1 MLTNKSYWGLRS
13 LYLIIGILFLISWP
27 TSEVSANSDFTDLS
41 LEQLMQIEVT
51 SAAKKTQ
58 PLAQAA
64 TAIYV
69 ISNEDIRRSGVTS
82 IPEALRMA
90 PGVQVAHIDQNKWA
104 ISIRGFNQ
112 LFSDKLL
119 VLIDGRTIYNALFSG
134 IFWDI
139 QDTLLEDIERIEV
152 IRGPGAALWGANAV
166 NGVINIITKNTEE
179 TRGVLA
185 SITAGSEEK
194 LTSSLRFGGNLGT
207 KGNYRIYGKYLD
219 RDTFVDRT
227 GADAWDD
234 HDLLRCGFRVD
245 LQANANQA
253 LTIQGDIYDGTS
265 DGQVTYPTLQP
276 FYSQTEE
283 GDMNVDG
290 GNLLTRYEHH
300 FDNNSELSLQAYY
313 NLNNRDMFIGDIKME
328 TIDIDLQHRFNWGDN
343 QEITWGLGYRYIEH
357 DVSLYQPDLVVLGN
371 HKLDLFS
378 AFFQDEITLIPERLK
393 LIIGSRFEDN
403 YFSGFEFQPSA
414 RILWTPTKRISF
426 WTAISRA
433 VRTPST
439 SNINAMFTIAA
450 LPPEPPIPLP
460 VKVMYIG
467 NKNFKSENLLAFE
480 TGGRIQLND
489 NLSIDVA
496 LFYNLYDDLISSEN
510 MSLTITLPYITAT
523 TYPENNSKA
532 TTFGGELVIDWLPLS
547 WWHLQFVGSL
557 IDIDSDPD
565 NYRDKETPEYQFSL
579 RSMIDLPHNFEFDA
593 WLRRVDEIQQL
604 EISDYTQLDLRIG
617 WRPHD
622 NLELSL
628 VGQNLLQSQQLEQL
642 DETIN
647 FNHTEVE
654 RSFYLKATLEF

>member
-1 MLTNKSYWGLRS
+1 MPTNKGYRNLR
-13 LYLIIGILFLISWP
+13 LLHLIVGILFLISCP

-41 LEQLMQIEVT
+41 LEQLMQIKVT

-64 TAIYV
+64 TAIFV
-69 ISNEDIRRSGVTS
+69 INSEDIRRSGVTS

-104 ISIRGFNQ
+104 VSIRGFSR

-134 IFWDI
+134 VFWDI
-139 QDTLLEDIERIEV
+139 QDTRLEDIARIEI

-166 NGVINIITKNTEE
+166 NGVINIITHNSVDTQGVQATVIAGDEE
-179 TRGVLA
+179 R
-185 SITAGSEEK
+185 
-194 LTSSLRFGGNLGT
+194 LTTSLRYGGNLNNIGS
-207 KGNYRIYGKYLD
+207 YRIYGKYIN
-219 RDTFVDRT
+219 RDSFTDHH
-227 GADAWDD
+227 GEAAWDD
-234 HDLLRCGFRVD
+234 QDLIHFGLRAD
-245 LQANANQA
+245 LQPNAYQS
-253 LTIQGDIYDGTS
+253 LTIQGDIYDGES
-265 DGQVTYPTLQP
+265 NSRVTQALLQTP
-276 FYSQTEE
+276 WSKHEKAE
-283 GDMNVDG
+283 MKVNG
-290 GNLLTRYEHH
+290 GNLLSRYEHT
-300 FDNNSELSLQAYY
+300 FSNNSELSLQAYY
-313 NLNNRDMFIGDIKME
+313 DLNNRKMFIGDLKME

-343 QEITWGLGYRYIEH
+343 QEMTWGLGYRYIKH

>member
-357 DVSLYQPDLVVLGN
+357 DVSLYQPDFVVLEN

-393 LIIGSRFEDN
+393 LIIGSKFEDN
-403 YFSGFEFQPSA
+403 EFTGFEYQPSA
-414 RILWTPTKRISF
+414 RLLWTPNQRLSF
-426 WTAISRA
+426 WGSISRA

-439 SNINAMFTIAA
+439 ANYDADFTMAVI
-450 LPPEPPIPLP
+450 PPNPQSPLP
-460 VKVMYIG
+460 
-467 NKNFKSENLLAFE
+467 NKIVFAGDEDFDAEELLAYE
-480 TGGRIQLND
+480 AGCRMELAD
-489 NLSIDVA
+489 NLSFDLA
-496 LFYNLYDDLISSEN
+496 LFYNCYDDLAGSTGMDTRVTFPYLTTNINIDNSSE
-510 MSLTITLPYITAT
+510 AT
-523 TYPENNSKA
+523 SW
-532 TTFGGELVIDWLPLS
+532 GGELTVEWRPLE
-547 WWHLQFVGSL
+547 WWRLQFVGSL
-557 IDIDSDPD
+557 IDIDADPD
-565 NYRDKETPEYQFSL
+565 ERNGETPEFQFSV
-579 RSMIDLPHNFEFDA
+579 RSMVNLPHNFEFDT
-593 WLRRVDEIQQL
+593 WLRSVDEVPEL
-604 EISDYTQLDLRIG
+604 DISSYTQLDLRLG
-617 WRPHD
+617 WQVHEK
-622 NLELSL
+622 LELSL
-628 VGQNLLQSQQLEQL
+628 AGQNLLDSQQQEYSDQIFYF
-642 DETIN
+642 DN
-647 FNHTEVE
+647 TEVE